1 MSAAGGGSRSPLWSQ
16 IRATVLDMPLRVAAN
31 ADTAF
36 GAALLAAAGS
46 VHRDLAAA
54 STAMVAPG
62 ALVEPDPAERDALER
77 SYHRFV
83 DALAER
89 GWIAR

>member
-1 MSAAGGGSRSPLWSQ
+1 
-16 IRATVLDMPLRVAAN
+16 MPLRVAAN

-54 STAMVAPG
+54 STAMVAAG
-62 ALVEPDPAERDALER
+62 DLVEPDLAERDALER

-83 DALAER
+83 DSLAER